1 MNLILLSANI
11 TEEFDNF
18 IDHWSKLY
26 SYANEDLYYG
36 SIFKEIF
43 TKADIQ
49 NFYIWKNGMNLSGP
63 KQRSI
68 NDKINSKLP
77 IINDFK
83 RSTSFDLERF
93 KKEFK
98 EVSTVWKIFLLH
110 IIKPSE
116 FPIYDQHIHRAYL
129 FINNEN
135 WRNVSSLSIK
145 DKAKEEFYFNR
156 YLPFI
161 EANEFEDL
169 KKLDEALFAFGQFL
183 KTKYSPIIERSLG
196 ERN

>member
-1 MNLILLSANI
+1 MNLVLLSANI
-11 TEEFDNF
+11 TEELDDFLN
-18 IDHWSKLY
+18 HWSKLY
-26 SYANEDLYYG
+26 SYANEDLYYR
-36 SIFKEIF
+36 SIYKEVF

-49 NFYIWKNGMNLSGP
+49 NLYVWKNGMNLSRP
-63 KQRSI
+63 KQRTM
-68 NDKINSKLP
+68 DAKINSKLS

-83 RSTSFDLERF
+83 SSASVNLERF

-98 EVSTVWKIFLLH
+98 EVSTVWRIFLLH

-129 FINNEN
+129 FINNGN
-135 WRNVSSLSIK
+135 WRNISSLSIK

-169 KKLDEALFAFGQFL
+169 KKLDEAFFAFGQFL
-183 KTKYSPIIERSLG
+183 KTNYSTIF
-196 ERN
+196 